1 MVAAT
6 DMPYVPLRDNFGGAA
21 PDTHGTSTWKALLQR
36 RVPPLSWLPAYEMK
50 YFLTDVTAG
59 ITLGTMCLAQT
70 LAHAT
75 IATTE
80 PIQGPY
86 CALLPPLLYALLGT
100 SRHGSVSSGAMA
112 AMILANVLQPFPDI
126 KDRTELASLLA
137 LLAGFFQILM
147 GVFDLASAVRFL
159 SQPTLS
165 GFVTGGAVLIIV
177 SQLKSF
183 FGFEVFPH
191 EATPFGKVWACAMRL
206 EEANWANVGL
216 CSGLILFLIGAKRL
230 KAMAKTSGQSSRVWR
245 VLAQLSQIKQILVV
259 VFGVVF
265 VRLTAES
272 GARIVPVVGHIP
284 QGLPPFRAPWELAA
298 ARKLAA
304 GPPEVLQGF
313 VASGL
318 VVAFSAFLTSF
329 SSFKKRGGGGKGGGR
344 GRGEGGK
351 GGERGG
357 EKIVKGEFKELFFLL
372 FFPTATQQTENK
384 IQNNKQTK

>member
-1 MVAAT
+1 
-6 DMPYVPLRDNFGGAA
+6 
-21 PDTHGTSTWKALLQR
+21 
-36 RVPPLSWLPAYEMK
+36 
-50 YFLTDVTAG
+50 
-59 ITLGTMCLAQT
+59 
-70 LAHAT
+70 
-75 IATTE
+75 
-80 PIQGPY
+80 
-86 CALLPPLLYALLGT
+86 
-100 SRHGSVSSGAMA
+100 MA
-112 AMILANVLQPFPDI
+112 AMILANVLQPFPERQREDI

-137 LLAGFFQILM
+137 LLAGFFQKRGCQRPIALEAWKSLGDELMLEQVSVSTMIQREVVRILM

-177 SQLKSF
+177 SQLKLGSLSCWKSF

-329 SSFKKRGGGGKGGGR
+329 SSFK
-344 GRGEGGK
+344 
-351 GGERGG
+351 
-357 EKIVKGEFKELFFLL
+357 
-372 FFPTATQQTENK
+372 
-384 IQNNKQTK
+384 